1 MKKWVI
7 GLACVAMGVATAM
20 GQDPAVWFNE
30 INYDPAGTDDAGTE
44 WLEVAG
50 PAGVDLSSYVVV
62 LYNGANGGS
71 YGTTT
76 LSGTIDDEGCGYGA
90 VELTYGAAN
99 SLQNGAPDGMA
110 LASVSAGVTTLVQFL
125 SYEGTFT
132 ATNGPATGL
141 TSVSI
146 GTQNNAANTLQLSG
160 TATNYGGF
168 TWATNTA
175 SKGSLNVGQAF
186 TGCTPTPPTNVSF
199 TASAAAVD
207 ETPGTYVVTVMKS
220 LAVGDVSGS
229 VALSGTA
236 TEGAGADYT
245 VDTTNF
251 TMNGATTSAT
261 FTVTI
266 NDDAD
271 VESAETVVLTLSGVV
286 GGTVVAPSVFTL
298 TINAS
303 DIPSHAIA
311 ITPSTNG
318 TVTTTPADTAQE
330 GSTVTINTTPDSG
343 YRVAS
348 ITVLDGSATP
358 VAVAGNT
365 FVMPTSD
372 VTVTVLFE
380 VYAAPDVL
388 IDFEDYTGT
397 YSSNDYSAG
406 GVIWAMTN
414 AFSGTTAGS
423 DRFHGTT
430 AGRFENNR
438 GGSGRPAIMRSSAF
452 AQPINKVSFWY
463 ANYAAN
469 DGGKFKVQVSSD
481 GSSWQDLGSEYDPIT
496 NAPLVEAVIDT
507 IPASMTYLQIITT
520 TGSAQRV
527 NIDDVGLWFGAAT
540 FGVTFNRT
548 NGFVVAEGAGDTITA
563 TAANGVG
570 PYSYSWTSTLG
581 EGYRTADSNLFT
593 ILTNAPIGVYTSTVV
608 ATDSDAPA
616 KSVTNTVTF
625 QVAAPAA
632 KYPITITTNAPA
644 NGTVTTTPAG
654 EAEAGQTVT
663 ITATPV
669 AGYAVDTITATE
681 SGGGTSLPIVN
692 KTFVMTNAGVVVAV
706 TFKEATTSGALI
718 ISQYYEGTS
727 NNKWIEIYNPGST
740 TIDLLGGGYRLGT
753 WNNAAREAW
762 KTNGTPTLAV
772 VLSNSIAAGATYLV
786 SYTTV
791 SNPAY
796 ATANQTANL
805 QFNGDDSVAIY
816 TGATYDFAN
825 VVDAFGMTAT
835 NASDRSFVRKSS
847 VTVGVN
853 TDFNAADWD
862 EFTNT
867 QVDEAAESTNERLGY
882 HSTGAPVFSV
892 ALDRA
897 NGFTV
902 AQGASAAITA
912 TATNGTPGYTYSW
925 TSSLGP
931 SYYTTNANV
940 FTISASAPLG
950 TYTST
955 VTATDSTLATAEK
968 SVYFSV
974 TGAPPSGAW
983 ISVVGSRSGTLGVQM
998 DLTITLS
1005 NSVTPAAN
1013 WYIDLKDPDLADDF
1027 SYAFDDVTGAFSL
1040 VPAKTGNYSLT
1051 ATATDSGDAL
1061 LAATNVTLTVGA
1073 DTVWTIGSGTGAAMF
1088 TTLTNIIIVLP
1099 TNYTLSAVLGGGASA
1114 AGLNGL
1120 GQGLGTL
1127 APEVDYT
1134 WTPSNRTVNVF
1145 NTVTNRRFV
1154 RIRATTP

>member
-20 GQDPAVWFNE
+20 GQVATLPTTWSGAWTNANLPVGWTNFGLGSD
-30 INYDPAGTDDAGTE
+30 YAGTGGMGYDGAG
-44 WLEVAG
+44 G
-50 PAGVDLSSYVVV
+50 
-62 LYNGANGGS
+62 
-71 YGTTT
+71 
-76 LSGTIDDEGCGYGA
+76 
-90 VELTYGAAN
+90 GAAKFDN
-99 SLQNGAPDGMA
+99 TGDMLTIHFDSSPGEI
-110 LASVSAGVTTLVQFL
+110 
-125 SYEGTFT
+125 SYWIVR
-132 ATNGPATGL
+132 N
-141 TSVSI
+141 
-146 GTQNNAANTLQLSG
+146 G
-160 TATNYGGF
+160 TATSNLTFAVEESDDGTSYSAVASYAYGDLPTSAASGGR
-168 TWATNTA
+168 TNALTA
-175 SKGSLNVGQAF
+175 SSRYARFNYVLKPSGCNVGIDGVAI
-186 TGCTPTPPTNVSF
+186 TAGSGVITTNVKF

-207 ETPGTYVVTVMKS
+207 ETPGTYVVTVIKTVAS
-220 LAVGDVSGS
+220 GDVSGT
-229 VALSGTA
+229 VVLSGTA

-251 TMNGATTSAT
+251 TMSGATTSAT

-271 VESAETVVLTLSGVV
+271 VESAETVVLTLADVV
-286 GGTVVAPSVFTL
+286 GGTIATPSVFTL
-298 TINAS
+298 TINAN
-303 DIPSHAIA
+303 DIPSHAITIVTNA
-311 ITPSTNG
+311 PENG
-318 TVTTTPADTAQE
+318 TVTTTPAGTAAE
-330 GSTVTINTTPDSG
+330 GQTVTITATPAGG

-348 ITVLDGSATP
+348 IAVVDGAMNPVTVT
-358 VAVAGNT
+358 GNT

-372 VTVTVLFE
+372 ATVTVAFE
-380 VYAAPDVL
+380 VYVAPDVL
-388 IDFEDYTGT
+388 IDFEDYGGSYALTN
-397 YSSNDYSAG
+397 YAAG
-406 GVIWAMTN
+406 GVTWAMTN
-414 AFSGTTAGS
+414 AYSGNTVDDAKNG
-423 DRFHGTT
+423 
-430 AGRFENNR
+430 AKAARFENNR
-438 GGSGRPAIMRSSAF
+438 GGTGNPAKMTGTAF
-452 AQPINKVSFWY
+452 AQPITKINFWY
-463 ANYAAN
+463 ANYGVN
-469 DGGKFKVQVSSD
+469 DGGAFKVQVSSD
-481 GSSWQDLGSEYDPIT
+481 GSSWTDVGATEYNPSSKT
-496 NAPLVEAVIDT
+496 LVEGVIDT
-507 IPASMTYLQIITT
+507 IPANMTYAQFITT
-520 TGSAQRV
+520 TGTAQRV
-527 NIDDVGLWFGAAT
+527 NIDDVGFYFGAAT
-540 FGVTFNRT
+540 FGVTVNRT
-548 NGFVVAEGAGDTITA
+548 NGFVVAEGASDTITA
-563 TAANGVG
+563 TAANGG
-570 PYSYSWTSTLG
+570 APYSYSWTSTLG
-581 EGYRTADSNLFT
+581 EGYRTADSNLFA
-593 ILTNAPIGVYTSTVV
+593 ILATAPTGSYSATVM
-608 ATDSDAPA
+608 ATDTNL
-616 KSVTNTVTF
+616 VTVSNTVTF
-625 QVAAPAA
+625 RVAAPAP
-632 KYPITITTNAPA
+632 KYPIAITTNSPA

-663 ITATPV
+663 ITATP
-669 AGYAVDTITATE
+669 ASGYTVGAITATE
-681 SGGGTSLPIVN
+681 SGGGTELPIVN
-692 KTFVMTNAGVVVAV
+692 KTFVMTNAGVMVSV
-706 TFKEATTSGALI
+706 TFDAFVPKSLI
-718 ISQYYEGTS
+718 ISEVADPSNNATGGRFVELYNAGGSSIDLAAGQWFLARQVNGGTS
-727 NNKWIEIYNPGST
+727 WSDIALTGTVAAAGTYVVAGST
-740 TIDLLGGGYRLGT
+740 NYPTVYPSAPAASQTSGSIDG
-753 WNNAAREAW
+753 
-762 KTNGTPTLAV
+762 
-772 VLSNSIAAGATYLV
+772 
-786 SYTTV
+786 
-791 SNPAY
+791 
-796 ATANQTANL
+796 
-805 QFNGDDSVAIY
+805 NGDDGYFLYSGGRHTNGILEDAAGVIDQDGTGMPWEY
-816 TGATYDFAN
+816 T
-825 VVDAFGMTAT
+825 
-835 NASDRSFVRKSS
+835 DRRAVRQSS
-847 VTVGVN
+847 VTAGNPTWTASEWTIPAVANVADMTPGVHP
-853 TDFNAADWD
+853 
-862 EFTNT
+862 E
-867 QVDEAAESTNERLGY
+867 
-882 HSTGAPVFSV
+882 GAPVFSV

>member
-20 GQDPAVWFNE
+20 GQVATLPTTWSGAWTNANLPVGWTNFGLGSD
-30 INYDPAGTDDAGTE
+30 YAGTGGMGYDGAG
-44 WLEVAG
+44 G
-50 PAGVDLSSYVVV
+50 
-62 LYNGANGGS
+62 
-71 YGTTT
+71 
-76 LSGTIDDEGCGYGA
+76 
-90 VELTYGAAN
+90 GAAKFDN
-99 SLQNGAPDGMA
+99 TGDMLTIHFDSSPGEI
-110 LASVSAGVTTLVQFL
+110 
-125 SYEGTFT
+125 SYWIVR
-132 ATNGPATGL
+132 N
-141 TSVSI
+141 
-146 GTQNNAANTLQLSG
+146 G
-160 TATNYGGF
+160 TATSNLTFAVEESDDGTSYSAVASYAYGDLPTSAASGGR
-168 TWATNTA
+168 TNALTA
-175 SKGSLNVGQAF
+175 SSRYARFNYVLKPSGCNVGIDGVAI
-186 TGCTPTPPTNVSF
+186 TAGSGVITTNVKF

-207 ETPGTYVVTVMKS
+207 ETPGTYVVTVIKTVAS
-220 LAVGDVSGS
+220 GDVSGT
-229 VALSGTA
+229 VVLSGTA

-251 TMNGATTSAT
+251 TMSGATTSAT

-271 VESAETVVLTLSGVV
+271 VESAETVVLTLADVV
-286 GGTVVAPSVFTL
+286 GGTIATPSVFTL
-298 TINAS
+298 TINAN
-303 DIPSHAIA
+303 DIPSHAITIVTNA
-311 ITPSTNG
+311 PENG
-318 TVTTTPADTAQE
+318 TVTTTPAGTAAE
-330 GSTVTINTTPDSG
+330 GQTVTITATPAGG

-348 ITVLDGSATP
+348 IAVVDGAMNPVTVT
-358 VAVAGNT
+358 GNT

-372 VTVTVLFE
+372 ATVTVAFE
-380 VYAAPDVL
+380 VYVAPDVL
-388 IDFEDYTGT
+388 IDFEDYGGSYALTN
-397 YSSNDYSAG
+397 YAAG
-406 GVIWAMTN
+406 GVTWAMTN
-414 AFSGTTAGS
+414 AYSGNTVDDAKNG
-423 DRFHGTT
+423 
-430 AGRFENNR
+430 AKAARFENNR
-438 GGSGRPAIMRSSAF
+438 GGTGNPAKMTGTAF
-452 AQPINKVSFWY
+452 AQPITKINFWY
-463 ANYAAN
+463 ANYGVN
-469 DGGKFKVQVSSD
+469 DGGAFKVQVSSD
-481 GSSWQDLGSEYDPIT
+481 GSSWTDVGATEYNPSSKT
-496 NAPLVEAVIDT
+496 LVEGVIDT
-507 IPASMTYLQIITT
+507 IPANMTYAQFITT
-520 TGSAQRV
+520 TGTAQRV
-527 NIDDVGLWFGAAT
+527 NIDDVGFYFGAAT
-540 FGVTFNRT
+540 FGVTVNRT
-548 NGFVVAEGAGDTITA
+548 NGFVVAEGASDTITA
-563 TAANGVG
+563 TAANGG
-570 PYSYSWTSTLG
+570 APYSYSWTSTLG
-581 EGYRTADSNLFT
+581 EGYRTADSNLFA
-593 ILTNAPIGVYTSTVV
+593 ILATAPTGSYSATVM
-608 ATDSDAPA
+608 ATDTNL
-616 KSVTNTVTF
+616 VTVSNTVTF
-625 QVAAPAA
+625 RVAAPAP
-632 KYPITITTNAPA
+632 KYPIAITTNSPA

-663 ITATPV
+663 ITATP
-669 AGYAVDTITATE
+669 ASGYTVGAITATE
-681 SGGGTSLPIVN
+681 SGGGTELPIVN

-706 TFKEATTSGALI
+706 TFKEAATSGALI

-740 TIDLLGGGYRLGT
+740 TIDLQAGGYRLGT
-753 WNNAAREAW
+753 WNNVAAREAW

-786 SYTTV
+786 GHGSAT
-791 SNPAY
+791 NPVY
-796 ATANQTANL
+796 AVANQTAGFA
-805 QFNGDDSVAIY
+805 FNGDDSIVLY

-825 VVDAFGMTAT
+825 VVDAIGMTAS
-835 NASDRSFVRKSS
+835 NGIDRSFVRKSS

-862 EFTNT
+862 EYTLTN
-867 QVDEAAESTNERLGY
+867 VEEAAESTNVRLGY

-1127 APEVDYT
+1127 APGVDYT